1 MLVQHLLGEKQHW
14 LEITKSI
21 SKNSQSHK
29 VNFRIWPENDLS
41 DLERSPTTGLSHCH
55 YKNECTMLCKLS
67 KYAVSVYP
75 IVQKWC
81 IYSQQKEQLILNS
94 GVRDKNNKFCDT
106 RSMKSYGKHRQNN
119 YNQRAILLENICID
133 VHEQYK
139 RGLLGGCCWL
149 FLNGY
154 RYFT

>member
-1 MLVQHLLGEKQHW
+1 MVVLVQHLLGEKQHW

-21 SKNSQSHK
+21 SKNSQSWK

-67 KYAVSVYP
+67 MYAVPVYP
-75 IVQKWC
+75 IVWKWC
-81 IYSQQKEQLILNS
+81 IYGQPKEQLIVVLEIITLNF
-94 GVRDKNNKFCDT
+94 VILEAKKL
-106 RSMKSYGKHRQNN
+106 YAKHRQNN
-119 YNQRAILLENICID
+119 YNRRAILLENICID

-139 RGLLGGCCWL
+139 RGAPWCLLLSADC
-149 FLNGY
+149 F
-154 RYFT
+154 